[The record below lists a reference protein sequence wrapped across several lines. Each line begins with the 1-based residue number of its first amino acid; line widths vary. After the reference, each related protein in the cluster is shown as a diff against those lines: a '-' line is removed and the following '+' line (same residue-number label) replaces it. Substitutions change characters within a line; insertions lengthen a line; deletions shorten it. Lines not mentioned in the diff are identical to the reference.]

1 MVEPLSLT
9 AVGALALTEGVK
21 FLYAQAGE
29 LLKYRRERKQAP
41 ELRPTAEILSGSVEA
56 ARPNDERLEELE
68 PELTAG
74 WHALAAYAHGIDE
87 IDPADPELRRRV
99 DGLRRA
105 LEVVYGQRI
114 TLQGEARPPS
124 GPLVENEVRAARAEI
139 LDSRVGVVQGAPGGV
154 GVDQRV
160 DVTDAEITRSDV
172 GVITF
177 GSSEEQR

>member
-1 MVEPLSLT
+1 MVDPLSLT

-41 ELRPTAEILSGSVEA
+41 ELRPPADVLAGSVEPA
-56 ARPNDERLEELE
+56 HPNDERLEELE

-74 WHALAAYAHGIDE
+74 WHALAAYAQGIDE
-87 IDPADPELRRRV
+87 IDPTDPELRRRV
-99 DGLRRA
+99 DDLRRA

-124 GPLVENEVRAARAEI
+124 GPLVENDVRAARAKI
-139 LDSRVGVVQGAPGGV
+139 LDSRIGGIQGIPGGV
-154 GVDQRV
+154 GVRQDV
-160 DVTDAEITRSDV
+160 DVTDAEITGSDI
-172 GVITF
+172 GQITF
-177 GSSEEQR
+177 GSSEEER

>member
-1 MVEPLSLT
+1 MVDPLSLT
-9 AVGALALTEGVK
+9 AVGALALMEGVK

-29 LLKYRRERKQAP
+29 LLRYRRERKQAP
-41 ELRPTAEILSGSVEA
+41 ELRPPADVLAGSVEPA
-56 ARPNDERLEELE
+56 HPNDERLEELE

-74 WHALAAYAHGIDE
+74 WHALAAYAQGIDE
-87 IDPADPELRRRV
+87 IDPTDPELRRRV
-99 DGLRRA
+99 DDLRRA

-124 GPLVENEVRAARAEI
+124 GPLVENDVRAARAEI
-139 LDSRVGVVQGAPGGV
+139 LDSRVGVIREVPGGV
-154 GVDQRV
+154 GVDQDV
-160 DVTDAEITRSDV
+160 DVTDAKITGSDV